1 MNHALAVSLEAP
13 CRSKRP
19 PCRLWSGLR
28 FSGLVLTIL
37 LGACDQRPA
46 ASPDKQSGAAPA
58 GSGVS
63 GASSTS
69 TFRDWP
75 REPLVDPAEGTV
87 PDVRIVSAAPNLT
100 EICCALGLRD
110 RLVGR
115 TRYCT
120 YPPEVEAVPA
130 IGGLIDG
137 SVESLLALKPDVV
150 LIAGTSRAL
159 ADRLAPLGL
168 KLESLPDRSLNDL
181 FETITRLGERLG
193 RPRTAAALVAGIQRE
208 LAAAAGPVSSAL
220 RAAEIPA
227 TALLLTG
234 TLADPPRPPFAAGP
248 GSFYDDL
255 LVRAGLRNVVTDST
269 AAFAPVSLEFI
280 LAADPRFVFEL
291 DPAEDRPAGDAGA
304 VAAWSKV
311 GSLTAVRE
319 RRVHVLR
326 GGQHYIL
333 GPRIAGTLAEIVR
346 LTSGAAGAPPSSA
359 GASAAS
365 RPARA
370 VSP

>member
-1 MNHALAVSLEAP
+1 MSHASAVSLEAP
-13 CRSKRP
+13 GRSMRP
-19 PCRLWSGLR
+19 PCRLWRTLR
-28 FSGLVLTIL
+28 FSGLALTIL
-37 LGACDQRPA
+37 LAACDQPPA

-58 GSGVS
+58 VSGVS
-63 GASSTS
+63 GASSTP

-137 SVESLLALKPDVV
+137 SVESLVALKPDVV

-168 KLESLPDRSLNDL
+168 KLESLPDRSLDDL

-193 RPRTAAALVAGIQRE
+193 RPKTAAALVTGIQRE
-208 LAAAAGPVSSAL
+208 LAAAAGPVSSGV
-220 RAAEIPA
+220 RAAETRA

-280 LAADPRFVFEL
+280 LAADPRFIFEL

-304 VAAWSKV
+304 LAVWSKV
-311 GSLTAVRE
+311 GSLSAVRE
-319 RRVHVLR
+319 GRVHVLR

-346 LTSGAAGAPPSSA
+346 LTSGVPPSSA

>member
-1 MNHALAVSLEAP
+1 MVKLEAP
-13 CRSKRP
+13 TCSKRP
-19 PCRLWSGLR
+19 LCRLRGTLR
-28 FSGLVLTIL
+28 FSGLALTIL
-37 LGACDQRPA
+37 LAACDQRPA
-46 ASPDKQSGAAPA
+46 PSADKPSGAAPA
-58 GSGVS
+58 GSAVS
-63 GASSTS
+63 SAAPQS

-75 REPLVDPAEGTV
+75 RDPLIDPAETTAPG
-87 PDVRIVSAAPNLT
+87 VRIVSAAPNLT

-137 SVESLLALKPDVV
+137 SVESLVALKPDIV

-168 KLESLPDRSLNDL
+168 KLESLPDRSLDDL
-181 FETITRLGERLG
+181 FETITRLGARLG

-208 LAAAAGPVSSAL
+208 LAAAAGPGSSAS
-220 RAAEIPA
+220 RAAERPA

-234 TLADPPRPPFAAGP
+234 TLADPPRPPFSAGP

-255 LVRAGLRNVVTDST
+255 LGRAGLRNVVTDST

-280 LAADPRFVFEL
+280 LAADPRFILEL

-304 VAAWSKV
+304 LAVWSKV

-333 GPRIAGTLAEIVR
+333 GPRIAQTLAEIVR
-346 LTSGAAGAPPSSA
+346 LTAREG
-359 GASAAS
+359 GASSSPAGGSTAS
-365 RPARA
+365 QPAQA